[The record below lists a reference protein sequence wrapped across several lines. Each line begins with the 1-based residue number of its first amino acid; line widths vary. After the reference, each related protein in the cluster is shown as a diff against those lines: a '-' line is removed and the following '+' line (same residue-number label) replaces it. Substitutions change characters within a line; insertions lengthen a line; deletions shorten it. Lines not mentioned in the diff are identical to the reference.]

1 MKGIKHKNALKIG
14 PHSSAIITDFL
25 AIEEPLEIQ
34 LWDYKG
40 EVFFPLSIN
49 MRTPGED
56 QDLCRGFLFAEGII
70 GKKEDILEIEQS
82 SENVIRIKLV
92 PQIRVNQGESERYFL
107 SSSSCG
113 VCGKKSLNNLSFH
126 SCYFPAKGHPLLD
139 ITTLL
144 SLPQQLKSAQSLFQ
158 QTGGIHAAGLFTPQ
172 GELLLVREDVGRHNA
187 LDKLIGAAL
196 DQAVFPWRDHLLLLS
211 GRISFELVQK
221 ASMTGVPIIAAVG
234 APSSL
239 AVELAEEC
247 GITLIGFIR
256 DKRCN
261 VYTGEERLRREKTE
275 A

>member
-14 PHSSAIITDFL
+14 LHSSAAITDIL

-34 LWDYKG
+34 LWDYKEEG
-40 EVFFPLSIN
+40 FFPLSIN

-70 GKKEDILEIEQS
+70 GQKGDIQEIEQTN
-82 SENVIRIKLV
+82 ENVIRIRLV
-92 PQIRVNQGESERYFL
+92 PQIRINQGKIERYFF

-126 SCYFPAKGHPLLD
+126 SCYFPAKGHPLID
-139 ITTLL
+139 VSTLL

-158 QTGGIHAAGLFTPQ
+158 QTGGIHAAGLFSPQ
-172 GELLLVREDVGRHNA
+172 GELLLIREDVGRHNA

-196 DQAVFPWRDHLLLLS
+196 EQAVFPWRDHLLLLS
-211 GRISFELVQK
+211 GRISFELIQK

-261 VYTGEERLRREKTE
+261 VYTGEERLRR
-275 A
+275 